1 MQVQQ
6 RAQLLPLRFLELK
19 KKLHPTGT
27 CWDLRTHN
35 VVLIL
40 TAGLAVAI
48 SFFRSFWRLTAT
60 AAIVSQI
67 SGSCL
72 RVGRMSWK
80 WSKSRERFRKP
91 WNVTWLRYIL
101 FPQIH
106 SITVSV
112 ARGIQRADFS
122 QQFSHLA
129 SKCIIAHAISPL
141 ALRIGSN
148 VSGWLSPPHCSTQG
162 VQDHIALLCYHPSA
176 FPAPCNLCRVLPTL
190 PSQSQVLLAHTL
202 LHIVTQMLSINT
214 PSVKKKKLCT
224 TPLFPRLSMA
234 SYNSISLFFSQTSL

>member
-1 MQVQQ
+1 M
-6 RAQLLPLRFLELK
+6 
-19 KKLHPTGT
+19 
-27 CWDLRTHN
+27 
-35 VVLIL
+35 
-40 TAGLAVAI
+40 GLACVWGEWAEND
-48 SFFRSFWRLTAT
+48 
-60 AAIVSQI
+60 Q
-67 SGSCL
+67 
-72 RVGRMSWK
+72 
-80 WSKSRERFRKP
+80 RERFRKP
-91 WNVTWLRYIL
+91 WNVSWLSYIL

-141 ALRIGSN
+141 ALTIGSN
-148 VSGWLSPPHCSTQG
+148 VSGWLSPHCSTQG

-214 PSVKKKKLCT
+214 PLVKKKKAVYNAT
-224 TPLFPRLSMA
+224 VPSPLHGIL
-234 SYNSISLFFSQTSL
+234 